1 MRKRITLSYI
11 RRHPDGVGADFC
23 YFSERSRKQASM
35 GRLCQSAG
43 IREIYIEISEL
54 YAERAAQ
61 AMDRLIHPDL
71 D

>member
-1 MRKRITLSYI
+1 MRKRITLSYVG
-11 RRHPDGVGADFC
+11 RRPDGVGVDFC

-35 GRLCQSAG
+35 GRLCQSEDV
-43 IREIYIEISEL
+43 REIYSEISEL

-61 AMDRLIHPDL
+61 AMDRLVHPDL